1 MGTLLMKNSTEPQ
14 EFEVFSGSEQFALNK
29 VSRKQ
34 MVLFRKLRAGLVLLF
49 VSLPVATLFLLNGFY
64 EFSVVVAGLSVYAL
78 SYVFVLSGRLYAEY
92 EDLTVQALRDPLT
105 GAFNRRFLQQQLEQV
120 QALKRQ
126 ANEAVSLLVLD
137 IDFFKRIND
146 DFGHD
151 VGDLI
156 LISLVERITSR
167 VRDSDALCRIGGEEF
182 VLVLSATNGL
192 QARVLAEDIRIMIAN
207 QSFELGVR
215 LSLSI
220 GVAELRAE
228 EDIAGWMKRGD
239 RALYQ
244 AKQQGRNRVV
254 MGLEGLK

>member
-1 MGTLLMKNSTEPQ
+1 M
-14 EFEVFSGSEQFALNK
+14 
-29 VSRKQ
+29 
-34 MVLFRKLRAGLVLLF
+34 
-49 VSLPVATLFLLNGFY
+49 
-64 EFSVVVAGLSVYAL
+64 
-78 SYVFVLSGRLYAEY
+78 
-92 EDLTVQALRDPLT
+92 
-105 GAFNRRFLQQQLEQV
+105 QQQLEQV

-137 IDFFKRIND
+137 IDFFKHIND

-192 QARVLAEDIRIMIAN
+192 QPRVLAEDIRIMIAN

-244 AKQQGRNRVV
+244 AKQQERNRVV